1 MPSSA
6 FNLIA
11 SGLTKL
17 LAVADKGS
25 FEVASVDSSAIDEIG
40 YNKDT
45 MTLLIT
51 FNSGS
56 KYSYSFVP
64 ESEYESLVEASSVGK
79 HFVREVRNNY
89 IYNRVG

>member
-1 MPSSA
+1 MASSA
-6 FNLIA
+6 FNLIVK
-11 SGLTKL
+11 GLTKL
-17 LAVADKGS
+17 LAVADKGA

-51 FNSGS
+51 FKSGS

-64 ESEYESLVEASSVGK
+64 ESAYESLVEAASIGR
-79 HFVREVRNNY
+79 HFVRQVRNNY
-89 IYNRVG
+89 IYNRIG